1 MIHILEY
8 ELMVE
13 LIELNQM
20 LIDNVMYGLE
30 EDEDIEEHLLRVM
43 V

>member
-1 MIHILEY
+1 
-8 ELMVE
+8 MVE

-20 LIDNVMYGLE
+20 LSDNVMFDGE
-30 EDEDIEEHLLRVM
+30 EDEDNEEHLLKVT

>member
-20 LIDNVMYGLE
+20 LIDNVLYELE